1 MSASAGTALS
11 PKLCEPASPEA
22 LQRSTPVLLPTS
34 STVGSSVRA
43 RRRADDGYGV
53 PVITAI
59 VLIEAE
65 VSRIPEVAAELAD
78 LVGVDEVYSVTGGV
92 DLIAMV
98 RVPSY
103 EDLAPVISDRI
114 NKVAGVTGTNTH
126 LAFRT
131 YSKHDL
137 EAGFDLGLDG

>member
-1 MSASAGTALS
+1 MSASVDVAIL
-11 PKLCEPASPEA
+11 PRRCEPASPGA
-22 LQRSTPVLLPTS
+22 QRPSTPVLLPEF
-34 STVGSSVRA
+34 STVGSNVPA

-78 LVGVDEVYSVTGGV
+78 LDGVDEVYSVTGGV

-114 NKVAGVTGTNTH
+114 NKVTGVTGTDTH

>member
-1 MSASAGTALS
+1 M
-11 PKLCEPASPEA
+11 
-22 LQRSTPVLLPTS
+22 
-34 STVGSSVRA
+34 
-43 RRRADDGYGV
+43 
-53 PVITAI
+53 ITAI

-65 VSRIPEVAAELAD
+65 VSRIPEVASHIAD
-78 LVGVDEVYSVTGGV
+78 LAGVDEVYSVTGGV

-98 RVPSY
+98 RVSSY

-114 NKVAGVTGTNTH
+114 NKVEGVTATETH

-131 YSKHDL
+131 HSKHDL

>member
-1 MSASAGTALS
+1 ML
-11 PKLCEPASPEA
+11 PPEF
-22 LQRSTPVLLPTS
+22 
-34 STVGSSVRA
+34 STVGSSVPA
-43 RRRADDGYGV
+43 RRHADDRYGV

-78 LVGVDEVYSVTGGV
+78 LDGVDEVYSVTGGV

-114 NKVAGVTGTNTH
+114 NKVTGVTGTDTH